1 MEFEAYD
8 YPSCRVLSRELCAGI
23 DGAVH
28 IEPTARQGF
37 DKLKTLFPA
46 IEAATSPEVRDLIED
61 EFDFAFQRD
70 GSIETEG
77 WTFSMS
83 LDEALEEIRLQGD
96 FSPETWEK
104 VLSAIQRWCLWH
116 SN

>member
-1 MEFEAYD
+1 MEFYQWD
-8 YPSCRVLSRELCAGI
+8 YVSGAVLSEELCSRF
-23 DGAVH
+23 DAVVH
-28 IEPTARQGF
+28 TEPTARQGF

-46 IEAATSPEVRDLIED
+46 IEAATSPEVRELIED

-83 LDEALEEIRLQGD
+83 LDEALEQIRLQGE
-96 FSPETWEK
+96 FSDETWEN